1 MDFWITLIIVTVTYI
16 GIAVGRWPG
25 LRANRTTITL
35 MGAGLLIAT
44 RQVAFSAL
52 GDFLDLDT
60 LILLFSMMILNA
72 NLQMAGFFQLAGRGL
87 LKTARSPRILLA
99 VEIALAGLLSALFL
113 NDTICLM
120 FTPLVVQITQGARRN
135 PLPYLIALATAS
147 NIGSAATLTGNPQNM
162 IIGTASGISYL
173 DFALPLLPVAVIGL
187 AVVWGV
193 VILFYPGEFRRGA
206 LGELTEQPL
215 ELNRPLLIK
224 SLLVT
229 GGLLTAFLLGAP
241 VAEASFLAAC
251 ALLFTRRVSPE
262 HVFYEIN
269 WGLLAFFAA
278 MFVVTGSLE
287 ANGVAGELFRLA
299 GLSPDTGIWQ
309 FSLTTLVLSNLV
321 SNVPAVLL
329 LKPVVMQLH
338 SPTAGWLTLAVASTL
353 AGNLTLLG
361 SVANL
366 IVAEIAGS
374 ARIHMGFWEYT
385 RVGLL
390 VTIVTLAAGII
401 WLQFAVW

>member
-52 GDFLDLDT
+52 GGFLDLDT

-162 IIGTASGISYL
+162 IIGTASGLSYL
-173 DFALPLLPVAVIGL
+173 DFALPLLPVALFAIWAGL
-187 AVVWGV
+187 IA
-193 VILFYPGEFRRGA
+193 A
-206 LGELTEQPL
+206 L
-215 ELNRPLLIK
+215 
-224 SLLVT
+224 
-229 GGLLTAFLLGAP
+229 AF
-241 VAEASFLAAC
+241 ASEGRS
-251 ALLFTRRVSPE
+251 RRVRGPRHGIEGGEPE
-262 HVFYEIN
+262 
-269 WGLLAFFAA
+269 G
-278 MFVVTGSLE
+278 
-287 ANGVAGELFRLA
+287 AGREGGPGHGRR
-299 GLSPDTGIWQ
+299 T
-309 FSLTTLVLSNLV
+309 
-321 SNVPAVLL
+321 
-329 LKPVVMQLH
+329 
-338 SPTAGWLTLAVASTL
+338 
-353 AGNLTLLG
+353 
-361 SVANL
+361 
-366 IVAEIAGS
+366 
-374 ARIHMGFWEYT
+374 
-385 RVGLL
+385 
-390 VTIVTLAAGII
+390 
-401 WLQFAVW
+401 

>member
-1 MDFWITLIIVTVTYI
+1 MSFWITLIIVTVTYI

-99 VEIALAGLLSALFL
+99 VEIALAGLLCALFL

-173 DFALPLLPVAVIGL
+173 DFALPLLPVAVMGL
-187 AVVWGV
+187 VVVWGV
-193 VILFYPGEFRRGA
+193 VIWFYPGEFRREA
-206 LGELTEQPL
+206 LGDLTEQPL
-215 ELNRPLLIK
+215 ELNRPLLVK

-390 VTIVTLAAGII
+390 VTIITLAAGIL

>member
-1 MDFWITLIIVTVTYI
+1 
-16 GIAVGRWPG
+16 
-25 LRANRTTITL
+25 
-35 MGAGLLIAT
+35 
-44 RQVAFSAL
+44 VAFSAL

-99 VEIALAGLLSALFL
+99 VEIGLAGLLSALFL

-173 DFALPLLPVAVIGL
+173 DFALPLLPVAVMGL

-193 VILFYPGEFRRGA
+193 VILFYPGEFKRGA

-390 VTIVTLAAGII
+390 VTIVTLAAGIL

>member
-1 MDFWITLIIVTVTYI
+1 MSFWITLIIVTVTYI

-173 DFALPLLPVAVIGL
+173 DFALPLLPVAVMGL
-187 AVVWGV
+187 VVVWGV
-193 VILFYPGEFRRGA
+193 VIWFYPGEFRREA
-206 LGELTEQPL
+206 LGDLTEQPL
-215 ELNRPLLIK
+215 ELNRPLLVK

-390 VTIVTLAAGII
+390 VTIITLAAGIL

>member
-52 GDFLDLDT
+52 GGFLDLDT

-173 DFALPLLPVAVIGL
+173 DFALPLLPVAVMGL

-193 VILFYPGEFRRGA
+193 VILFYPGEFKRGA

-224 SLLVT
+224 SLVVT

-374 ARIHMGFWEYT
+374 ARIHVGFWEYT

-390 VTIVTLAAGII
+390 VTIVTLAAGIM